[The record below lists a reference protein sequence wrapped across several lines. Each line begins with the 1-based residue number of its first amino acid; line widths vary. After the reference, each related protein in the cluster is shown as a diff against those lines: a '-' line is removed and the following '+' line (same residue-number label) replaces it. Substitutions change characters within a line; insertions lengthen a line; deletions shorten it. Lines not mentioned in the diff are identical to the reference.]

1 MSWFCGFVVLVGC
14 VFVVFVCLLAVV
26 CVLPLCLLV
35 LWVSCWWSTCSAA
48 VAGFVRLCVCW
59 FCVFV
64 VLVGCV
70 FVVFVCLLA
79 LVCALPL
86 CLLALWVSCWLSTC
100 SAAAVARFVGLCVCW
115 FCGFAVFV
123 SCVLVVLWVRC
134 FCCFCWAVKW
144 KAKKERNC
152 AGGSM
157 KKRWVL
163 LAMPP
168 LQNVGAVDWSWCASV
183 LGS

>member
-1 MSWFCGFVVLVGC
+1 
-14 VFVVFVCLLAVV
+14 
-26 CVLPLCLLV
+26 
-35 LWVSCWWSTCSAA
+35 
-48 VAGFVRLCVCW
+48 
-59 FCVFV
+59 VFV

-79 LVCALPL
+79 LVCVLPL
-86 CLLALWVSCWLSTC
+86 CLLVLWVSCWLSTC

-144 KAKKERNC
+144 KAKKGKELSRWKHEKTLGA
-152 AGGSM
+152 AGHAPTAECGHS
-157 KKRWVL
+157 
-163 LAMPP
+163 
-168 LQNVGAVDWSWCASV
+168 
-183 LGS
+183 

>member
-14 VFVVFVCLLAVV
+14 VFVVFVCLLALV

-35 LWVSCWWSTCSAA
+35 LWVSCWSTCSAA
-48 VAGFVRLCVCW
+48 VAGFVGLCVCW

-79 LVCALPL
+79 LVCVLPL
-86 CLLALWVSCWLSTC
+86 CLLVLWVSCWLSTC
-100 SAAAVARFVGLCVCW
+100 SAAALARFVGLCVCW

-144 KAKKERNC
+144 KAKKERNW
-152 AGGSM
+152 AGGGM

-168 LQNVGAVDWSWCASV
+168 LQNVGTVDWSWCASV